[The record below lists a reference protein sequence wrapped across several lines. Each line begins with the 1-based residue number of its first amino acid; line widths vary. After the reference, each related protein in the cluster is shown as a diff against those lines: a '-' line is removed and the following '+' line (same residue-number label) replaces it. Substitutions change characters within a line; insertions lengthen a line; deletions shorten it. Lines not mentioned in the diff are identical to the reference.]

1 MVLSVIPVVIVWFAF
16 LKFLG
21 SLHCCGRG
29 GGEAVVEL
37 QMWDITAELE
47 ACGGGDGVV
56 MLIIYLFILKYK

>member
-37 QMWDITAELE
+37 E